1 MAGPCSQAPFF
12 AGVLKEALLGLGAS
26 PTRDELYKALGLV
39 STPAP
44 DDVLTVTRTWQTHI
58 TRFADANKVMA
69 PKATHAASSRTTPA
83 AAGRGAGGAGRTSST
98 ATATATASPPKR
110 DLKANYAALTQR
122 QAATVLDAIQ
132 VPCVLA
138 RRLPT
143 GPSTSRAG

>member
-1 MAGPCSQAPFF
+1 MDLAGPCSQAPFF

-69 PKATHAASSRTTPA
+69 PKALKEKRKRPAPYFGNTAAKKKR
-83 AAGRGAGGAGRTSST
+83 
-98 ATATATASPPKR
+98 SP
-110 DLKANYAALTQR
+110 
-122 QAATVLDAIQ
+122 
-132 VPCVLA
+132 
-138 RRLPT
+138 
-143 GPSTSRAG
+143 